1 MLIYTKLEAMHFNCC
16 HSKSCHMFYTI
27 SSHSL
32 SSSQIQ
38 LLDPELQCDLWPDDR
53 QLPTSP
59 TDITPEPTTNN
70 DTVSLTSL
78 TSSTSSPSLQAS
90 KTPDN
95 SPTSLQSIA
104 TSNSVSILL
113 IIILFYSLTCII

>member
-32 SSSQIQ
+32 SSSERQF
-38 LLDPELQCDLWPDDR
+38 LDPELQCDLWPDDR

-70 DTVSLTSL
+70 NTVSL

-95 SPTSLQSIA
+95 SPTSLQSTA

-113 IIILFYSLTCII
+113 IIVLFYSLTYII